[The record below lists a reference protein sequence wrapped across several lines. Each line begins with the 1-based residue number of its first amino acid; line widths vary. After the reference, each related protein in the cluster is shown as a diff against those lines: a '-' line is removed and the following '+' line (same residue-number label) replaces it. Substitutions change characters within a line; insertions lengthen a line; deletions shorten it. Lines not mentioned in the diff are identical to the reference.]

1 MEHYPFATVLFIIA
15 IILVF
20 TFFITSADSATYVL
34 VVISEKGKLNLQK
47 KIKIIWGIL
56 LAVIAMILLLA
67 SGLGALQNVLI
78 IVAFH
83 FAIILMLIL
92 ISSLKELHH
101 EQHMMGL
108 KQKLDNYPSKNQS
121 FRLYED

>member
-34 VVISEKGKLNLQK
+34 VVISKKGKLNPQK
-47 KIKIIWGIL
+47 KIKIIWCIL

-92 ISSLKELHH
+92 ISLLK
-101 EQHMMGL
+101 
-108 KQKLDNYPSKNQS
+108 
-121 FRLYED
+121 